1 LTVMS
6 TFSWVCEGVGQRGWV
21 SRASA
26 EGKRAGKRHLV
37 LCWEQL
43 VRLLARV
50 RARHGRLQQKE
61 QARHRGNEEGH
72 DFGVAHLRAR
82 TRHADVGNRADEVEV
97 EGRLGP
103 PELLVRELQR
113 AEHEREVA
121 CVGAEQVAVL
131 VVRGEQRERLDAL
144 QGREIDAFIGGVDE
158 CVNRGEIDALTG
170 AKIDALIEDA
180 GETEQDKSRH
190 APVSQT
196 RAQVEPRGDAGQA
209 TLSD

>member
-1 LTVMS
+1 MHHE
-6 TFSWVCEGVGQRGWV
+6 FRDGRAAAGQPFV
-21 SRASA
+21 
-26 EGKRAGKRHLV
+26 
-37 LCWEQL
+37 
-43 VRLLARV
+43 
-50 RARHGRLQQKE
+50 
-61 QARHRGNEEGH
+61 
-72 DFGVAHLRAR
+72 VAQMP
-82 TRHADVGNRADEVEV
+82 VKQVEAA
-97 EGRLGP
+97 
-103 PELLVRELQR
+103 QR
-113 AEHEREVA
+113 R
-121 CVGAEQVAVL
+121 VGAEQVAVL